1 MADEVNE
8 FPCEG
13 AFAALGNINFLIIG
27 ALVLIKGFGFA
38 ALVIRK
44 QIVLVNGAVA
54 LFTQLFAVGGVWQVE
69 HLAVDALL
77 VHAEDFGVAALGAA
91 VLLDE
96 AADEAPAFL
105 AQLPVQKVHLRF

>member
-38 ALVIRK
+38 ALVIGK

-54 LFTQLFAVGGVWQVE
+54 LFTQLFAVGGV
-69 HLAVDALL
+69 
-77 VHAEDFGVAALGAA
+77 
-91 VLLDE
+91 
-96 AADEAPAFL
+96 
-105 AQLPVQKVHLRF
+105 